1 MAIESI
7 AAGLNLNAQQTNYN
21 TGVNEQGRVVE
32 QNANKAREVRPVED
46 TGDSSKPNAGTNN
59 ETTTETIID
68 DKKVIVFIRYDSN
81 GKEIN
86 KVPPGYSPFDESA

>member
-21 TGVNEQGRVVE
+21 TGVNEQGRIVE
-32 QNANKAREVRPVED
+32 QNAKAREVRPVED
-46 TGDSSKPNAGTNN
+46 TGDSSKPKAGTNN

-68 DKKVIVFIRYDSN
+68 DKNIIVFTRYDSN

-86 KVPPGYSPFDESA
+86 KVPPGYSPFDERA